1 VWGWV
6 EVSPTLSSSP
16 SPLPTPS
23 HLLDDY
29 FGGVAFYRLHFTATD
44 ARAARVDNPDQ
55 RICDDVAEFA
65 DVSVQ
70 LTIGV
75 IGKLFQMAAFSG
87 VLWSR
92 LPMLV
97 GFIFAYAFVGTLATA
112 GTFGRK
118 LASLTFT
125 TLRREGDLRFDLVRT
140 RENSESIAFYGGGA
154 REDAA
159 ARARLAALVGVRR
172 AAILWSAGLSLWVN
186 IYSYATILVPSIMC
200 APLYFA
206 GRMPFGVISQVGTAF
221 SHIEAALNYVVNHLT
236 SISSLAAVA
245 TRLHALRD
253 ALVATRGGEGGGR
266 VARAVAADPG
276 LALRRLTVATPDGVR
291 VLATNLDLAIGPG
304 QSVLIVG
311 PSGCGKSSLL
321 RAVAGLWDTGSGAI
335 LAPAPDA
342 MFFLPQKPYMPLGTL
357 RDQLLFPRGARAG
370 AGGPDAV
377 PPDADAADPA
387 LTPRPAPEGLDDGA
401 LLSLL
406 RQVRLPDLASRV
418 GGLDAD
424 VEWSHVLS
432 LGEQQRVAAAR
443 LLAASPGLAFL
454 DEATSALDAASED
467 AIYASVAASVPCF
480 VSVGHRPELAAWH
493 THVLEGDGVG
503 GWAVHDARAWGAA
516 RGVVPRRPSVE

>member
-1 VWGWV
+1 
-6 EVSPTLSSSP
+6 
-16 SPLPTPS
+16 
-23 HLLDDY
+23 
-29 FGGVAFYRLHFTATD
+29 
-44 ARAARVDNPDQ
+44 
-55 RICDDVAEFA
+55 
-65 DVSVQ
+65 
-70 LTIGV
+70 
-75 IGKLFQMAAFSG
+75 MAAFSG

-236 SISSLAAVA
+236 SISSLAAVSS
-245 TRLHALRD
+245 RLHALRD
-253 ALVATRGGEGGGR
+253 ALVATRGGGEGGAR
-266 VARAVAADPG
+266 IARAAAADPG
-276 LALRRLTVATPDGVR
+276 LALRRLTVTTPDGAR
-291 VLATNLDLAIGPG
+291 TLATALDLAVGAG

-321 RAVAGLWDTGSGAI
+321 RAVAGLWDAGSGAV
-335 LAPAPDA
+335 LCPPPEAV
-342 MFFLPQKPYMPLGTL
+342 FFLPQKPYMPLGTL
-357 RDQLLFPRGARAG
+357 RDQLLFPRGGG
-370 AGGPDAV
+370 APADGADAATL
-377 PPDADAADPA
+377 PDADAGDPA
-387 LTPRPAPEGLDDGA
+387 ISPRPPPADLDDGA
-401 LLSLL
+401 LLALL
-406 RQVRLPDLASRV
+406 REVRLPDLADRV
-418 GGLDAD
+418 GGLAAD
-424 VEWSHVLS
+424 VEWGHVLS

-443 LLAASPGLAFL
+443 LLAARPGLAFL

-467 AIYASVAASVPCF
+467 AIYASVAASVPCY
-480 VSVGHRPELAAWH
+480 VSVGHRPELASWH

-503 GWAVHDARAWGAA
+503 GWAVHDARAWGAR
-516 RGVVPRRPSVE
+516 RGVAPRRRASGGA